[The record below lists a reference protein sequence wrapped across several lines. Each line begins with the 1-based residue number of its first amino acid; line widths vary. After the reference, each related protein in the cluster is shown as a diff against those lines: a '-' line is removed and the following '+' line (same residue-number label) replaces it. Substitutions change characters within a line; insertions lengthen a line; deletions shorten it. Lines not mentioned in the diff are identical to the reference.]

1 MPQGPTDLLA
11 WIVVAAFVATAIT
24 EQYDRDR
31 ARLVGAGAWAVFAA
45 FWLALVPH
53 FAFEQMSIIEGILSA
68 VAVPASL
75 YTGYLLFRGRDSLLV
90 LSRSVAVMGA
100 IYLPFSTVPWLAEP
114 LVEVTTRQINWG
126 IRQLGYA
133 PEVTIGET
141 GMRNTFVFHTDG
153 RIYKTAIVLACTGL
167 GSITI
172 FVGLVAAVRAS
183 LTRKLRT
190 LAVVVP
196 IIWVLNIV
204 RNVFIALAQGKQ
216 WFAGVY
222 PEVVLT
228 LFGAESEYL
237 VSFLWADRVIA
248 QSLSVVALVGLTWLV
263 VRELPELSVVFE
275 DVIFLAT
282 GREYDLQRELG
293 VGPGVRPDGGDK

>member
-11 WIVVAAFVATAIT
+11 WAAVAAFVATALA
-24 EQYDRDR
+24 EQYDRDA
-31 ARLVGAGAWAVFAA
+31 ARRVGAGAWAVFAA

-53 FAFEQMSIIEGILSA
+53 FAFEQLSIVEGVLSA
-68 VAVPASL
+68 AAVPASL
-75 YTGYLLFRGRDSLLV
+75 YTGYLLYRGRTSLLV
-90 LSRSVAVMGA
+90 LTRSVAVMGV
-100 IYLPFSTVPWLAEP
+100 IYLPFTTVPWLSEP
-114 LVEVTTRQINWG
+114 LVEVTTRQIDWG

-133 PEVTIGET
+133 PALTDGEA
-141 GMRNTFVFHTDG
+141 GMRNTFVFHTG
-153 RIYKTAIVLACTGL
+153 SHVYRTSIVLACTGL

-183 LTRKLRT
+183 LGRKLRA

-196 IIWVLNIV
+196 VIWVLNIA

-222 PEVVLT
+222 PDLVMA
-228 LFGAESEYL
+228 LFGAESEHL
-237 VSFLWADRVIA
+237 VSFLWADRIIA
-248 QSLSVVALVGLTWLV
+248 QSLSVVALIAITWLV

-293 VGPGVRPDGGDK
+293 VGVRPDGGERE